1 MSIKKSLLISTAGF
15 VLAAFATQAAF
26 AEGRTVSKGVAKPLQ
41 AAQAASKARKW
52 SECLTQL
59 HTAEGA
65 AGKTDYDTFIINEL
79 LGACAAGAGDYASAA
94 KALEASMNSEFF
106 AAGQQAGRLKTL
118 MQINYTL
125 KAYDKA
131 IDIGNRAVKAGTAD
145 NELQTLLAQSYY
157 QKGDYKAT
165 KAFTAEWIAAQ
176 EKRGQQPRESLL
188 QINLDSC
195 IKIKDEPCTT
205 RTFEKLVTSYPKPEY
220 WQNLMRSMFREGG
233 DDKTKLNVFRLAV
246 DVGSMRRGD
255 DYAEMAQ
262 LAIEQGLASEAQAA
276 LEAGFARKAFTEQ
289 RDIDRNTRL
298 LAAAKTRA
306 ATEKAGLAQ
315 ADKAAAAG
323 AKGDADVVVGES
335 YMGQGQYAQAVVA
348 IKRGLAKGNVTNPG
362 AVQTTLGIA
371 LLKSGAKAEAA
382 QAFKS
387 VKGDD
392 AQQRLAKLWA
402 LRVR

>member
-1 MSIKKSLLISTAGF
+1 MSINKSWILSAA
-15 VLAAFATQAAF
+15 VAMLAMLGAQSAF

-52 SECLTQL
+52 SECLSQL
-59 HTAEGA
+59 RAADGA
-65 AGKTDYDTFIINEL
+65 SGKTDYDTFIINEL
-79 LGACAAGAGDYASAA
+79 LGACAAGSGDYASAA
-94 KALEASMNSEFF
+94 RALESSMNSEYF
-106 AAGQQAGRLKTL
+106 AAGQQASRLKTL

-131 IDIGNRAVKAGTAD
+131 IEIGNRAAKAGTAD
-145 NELQTLLAQSYY
+145 NDIQTLLAQSYY

-165 KAFTAEWIAAQ
+165 KAFTSDWIAAQ
-176 EKRGQQPRESLL
+176 EKRGQQPRESWL

-195 IKIKDEPCTT
+195 IKVKDEACTT
-205 RTFEKLVTSYPKPEY
+205 RTFEKLVTYYPKPEY

-276 LEAGFARKAFTEQ
+276 LESGFARKAFTEQ

-298 LAAAKTRA
+298 LNAAKTKA
-306 ATEKAGLAQ
+306 AAEKSGLAA
-315 ADKAAAAG
+315 ADRAAAAG
-323 AKGDADVVVGES
+323 AKGDADVAVGES
-335 YMGQGQYAQAVVA
+335 YMGQGQFAQAVTA
-348 IKRGLAKGNVTNPG
+348 IKRGLAKGNVSNAG
-362 AVQTTLGIA
+362 AAQTTLGIA
-371 LLKSGAKAEAA
+371 LLKSGSKAEAS

-387 VKGDD
+387 VKGDE

-402 LRVR
+402 FRVR

>member
-1 MSIKKSLLISTAGF
+1 MSMKSWMLGAAIAAMTVVGVTA
-15 VLAAFATQAAF
+15 Q
-26 AEGRTVSKGVAKPLQ
+26 AEGRTVSKGVAKSLQ
-41 AAQAASKARKW
+41 AAQAASKSKKW
-52 SECLTQL
+52 AECISQL

-79 LGACAAGAGDYASAA
+79 LGACAAGSGDYATAA
-94 KALEASMNSEFF
+94 RALEASGNSEYLP
-106 AAGQQAGRLKTL
+106 AAQQGARLKTL

-131 IDIGNRAVKAGTAD
+131 IDIGNKAAKAGSID
-145 NELQTLLAQSYY
+145 NDMQTLLAQSYY

-195 IKIKDEPCTT
+195 IKVKDEPCTT
-205 RTFEKLVTSYPKPEY
+205 RTFEKLVTFYPKPEY

-262 LAIEQGLASEAQAA
+262 LAIEQGLPSEAQAA
-276 LEAGFARKAFTEQ
+276 LESGFARKVFTEQ

-298 LAAAKTRA
+298 LNAAKTKA

-315 ADKAAAAG
+315 ADRAAAAG
-323 AKGDADVVVGES
+323 AKGDADVLVGES
-335 YMGQGQYAQAVVA
+335 YLGAGQYAQAVTA
-348 IKRGLAKGNVTNPG
+348 IKRGLAKGNVAN
-362 AVQTTLGIA
+362 AAAAQTTLGIA
-371 LLKSGAKAEAA
+371 LLKSGAKADAA
-382 QAFKS
+382 NTFKA
-387 VKGDD
+387 VKGDE

-402 LRVR
+402 FRAR

>member
-1 MSIKKSLLISTAGF
+1 MSMKSWMLGAAIAAMTVVGVTA
-15 VLAAFATQAAF
+15 Q
-26 AEGRTVSKGVAKPLQ
+26 AEGRTVSKGVAKSLQ
-41 AAQAASKARKW
+41 AAQAASKGKKW
-52 SECLTQL
+52 AECISQL

-79 LGACAAGAGDYASAA
+79 LGACAAGSGDYATAA
-94 KALEASMNSEFF
+94 RALEASGNSEYLP
-106 AAGQQAGRLKTL
+106 AAQQGARLKTL

-131 IDIGNRAVKAGTAD
+131 IDIGNKAAKAGSID
-145 NELQTLLAQSYY
+145 NDMQTLLAQSYY

-195 IKIKDEPCTT
+195 IKVKDEPCTT
-205 RTFEKLVTSYPKPEY
+205 RTFEKLVTFYPKPEY

-262 LAIEQGLASEAQAA
+262 LAIEQGLPSEAQAA
-276 LEAGFARKAFTEQ
+276 LESGFARKVFTEQ

-298 LAAAKTRA
+298 LNAAKTKA

-315 ADKAAAAG
+315 ADRAAAAG
-323 AKGDADVVVGES
+323 AKGDADVLVGES
-335 YMGQGQYAQAVVA
+335 YLGAGQYAQAVTA
-348 IKRGLAKGNVTNPG
+348 IKRGLAKGNVAN
-362 AVQTTLGIA
+362 AAAAQTTLGIA
-371 LLKSGAKAEAA
+371 LLKSGAKSDAA
-382 QAFKS
+382 NTFKA
-387 VKGDD
+387 VKGDE

-402 LRVR
+402 FRAR

>member
-1 MSIKKSLLISTAGF
+1 
-15 VLAAFATQAAF
+15 
-26 AEGRTVSKGVAKPLQ
+26 
-41 AAQAASKARKW
+41 
-52 SECLTQL
+52 L

-79 LGACAAGAGDYASAA
+79 LGACAAGSGDYATAA
-94 KALEASMNSEFF
+94 RALEASGNSEYLP
-106 AAGQQAGRLKTL
+106 AAQQGARLKTL

-131 IDIGNRAVKAGTAD
+131 IDIGNKAAKAGSID
-145 NELQTLLAQSYY
+145 NDMQTLLAQSYY

-195 IKIKDEPCTT
+195 IKVKDEPCTT
-205 RTFEKLVTSYPKPEY
+205 RTFEKLVTFYPKPEY

-262 LAIEQGLASEAQAA
+262 LAIEQGLPSEAQAA
-276 LEAGFARKAFTEQ
+276 LESGFARKVFTEQ

-298 LAAAKTRA
+298 LNAAKTKA

-315 ADKAAAAG
+315 ADRAAAAG
-323 AKGDADVVVGES
+323 AKGDADVLVGES
-335 YMGQGQYAQAVVA
+335 YLGAGQYAQAVTA
-348 IKRGLAKGNVTNPG
+348 IKRGLAKGNVAN
-362 AVQTTLGIA
+362 AAAAQTTLGIA
-371 LLKSGAKAEAA
+371 LLKSGAKADAA
-382 QAFKS
+382 NTFKA
-387 VKGDD
+387 VKGDE

-402 LRVR
+402 FRAR